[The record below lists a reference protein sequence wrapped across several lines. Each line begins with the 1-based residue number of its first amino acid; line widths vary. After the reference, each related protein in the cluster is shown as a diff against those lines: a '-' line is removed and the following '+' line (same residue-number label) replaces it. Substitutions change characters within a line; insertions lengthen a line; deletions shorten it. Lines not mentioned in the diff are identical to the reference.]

1 MKKNIKWII
10 CIFSLAVFIILTCLV
25 LSQKELFIDNVIYNF
40 ISKLISDNMTNVVKF
55 ITFLGSAS
63 VVIAITILVLLIVKN
78 KKIGLLLS
86 LNLICITIFQYV
98 LKQLIG
104 RNRPVGIN
112 IIKESSF
119 SFPSGHS
126 LTALAFYGYI
136 IYLINKHNFK
146 YKKLYTI
153 LLSILILLIGL
164 SRVYLGVHYITDVLG
179 GFTFSLCYLIIFIH
193 LTKKILNKKKHQK

>member
-25 LSQKELFIDNVIYNF
+25 LSQKELFIDNAIYNF

-136 IYLINKHNFK
+136 IYLINKYNFK

-193 LTKKILNKKKHQK
+193 LTKKY

>member
-153 LLSILILLIGL
+153 LISILILLIGL

-193 LTKKILNKKKHQK
+193 LTKKMLNKKKHQK